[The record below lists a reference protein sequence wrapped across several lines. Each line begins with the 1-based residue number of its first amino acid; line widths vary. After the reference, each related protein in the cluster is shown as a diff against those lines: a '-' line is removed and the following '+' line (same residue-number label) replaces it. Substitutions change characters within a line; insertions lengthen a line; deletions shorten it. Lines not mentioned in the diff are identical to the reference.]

1 MQDWA
6 ERLGVA
12 LRPHAK
18 AHKCPEVALR
28 QLALGARGICCQKV
42 SEALPFVAAGVRD
55 IHISNEVVGPV
66 KLALLGE
73 LARQAD
79 ISVCVDHPDNLE
91 ALAQAMERAGARVTV
106 LVEVDVGQ
114 GRCGVTDP
122 QVVLAL
128 ALARPQWVEP
138 PLTHV
143 EPMRD
148 ILLVVDISQSM
159 DSEDFRDAQGRPAS
173 RWQAVQAVVG
183 DFIDKRP
190 DDRLGLIVF
199 GAGAYPQAPLT
210 RDHAA
215 LRLLLQRTAVGMA
228 GPNTAL
234 GDAIGLGIRML
245 DHAGERDKIL
255 ILLTDGNDTAS
266 AVPPARAA
274 ELAAQHRVVVH
285 TIGIGDPAASGE
297 DRVDFDALRD
307 IARIAGG
314 RFFRAR
320 DQASLQE
327 VYATLDRI
335 TPHEV
340 RTLRHQPKRED
351 FWMPLGAAL
360 ALLALWH
367 GG

>member
-1 MQDWA
+1 
-6 ERLGVA
+6 
-12 LRPHAK
+12 
-18 AHKCPEVALR
+18 
-28 QLALGARGICCQKV
+28 
-42 SEALPFVAAGVRD
+42 
-55 IHISNEVVGPV
+55 
-66 KLALLGE
+66 
-73 LARQAD
+73 
-79 ISVCVDHPDNLE
+79 
-91 ALAQAMERAGARVTV
+91 
-106 LVEVDVGQ
+106 
-114 GRCGVTDP
+114 
-122 QVVLAL
+122 
-128 ALARPQWVEP
+128 
-138 PLTHV
+138 
-143 EPMRD
+143 
-148 ILLVVDISQSM
+148 
-159 DSEDFRDAQGRPAS
+159 
-173 RWQAVQAVVG
+173 
-183 DFIDKRP
+183 
-190 DDRLGLIVF
+190 
-199 GAGAYPQAPLT
+199 PQAPLT

-367 GG
+367 GGAALAAWRSARPDRR

>member
-1 MQDWA
+1 MNASVAPILPPAARAGQALCDVDTPSLALDLAAFERNLRVMQDWA

-128 ALARPQWVEP
+128 ALARRADAAAGLRFGGLQAYHGSVQ
-138 PLTHV
+138 H
-143 EPMRD
+143 MR
-148 ILLVVDISQSM
+148 
-159 DSEDFRDAQGRPAS
+159 
-173 RWQAVQAVVG
+173 
-183 DFIDKRP
+183 
-190 DDRLGLIVF
+190 
-199 GAGAYPQAPLT
+199 
-210 RDHAA
+210 
-215 LRLLLQRTAVGMA
+215 
-228 GPNTAL
+228 
-234 GDAIGLGIRML
+234 
-245 DHAGERDKIL
+245 
-255 ILLTDGNDTAS
+255 
-266 AVPPARAA
+266 
-274 ELAAQHRVVVH
+274 
-285 TIGIGDPAASGE
+285 
-297 DRVDFDALRD
+297 
-307 IARIAGG
+307 
-314 RFFRAR
+314 
-320 DQASLQE
+320 
-327 VYATLDRI
+327 
-335 TPHEV
+335 
-340 RTLRHQPKRED
+340 
-351 FWMPLGAAL
+351 
-360 ALLALWH
+360 
-367 GG
+367 